1 MALSKAKVREIL
13 SAAGVDSEHMNA
25 AVEAIIDGNVA
36 SIDALREDVAKYKA
50 EADRL
55 AEVQKEL
62 DDLKASNDSM
72 WKQKYDTEH
81 DAFEAFKRQSAEEK
95 AHAEKVELYRALLR
109 SENIADKRI
118 DSILKVTDF
127 SSITVKDGKL
137 DKVDKLKESIKSEWS
152 DFIMNTSTKPTDV
165 DNPPGGHEPSKFESM
180 SLSEKMMYAN
190 EHPTDPD
197 VQGFLNG

>member
-13 SAAGVDSEHMNA
+13 SAAGVDSEHMSA
-25 AVEAIIDGNVA
+25 AVDAIIDGNVA

-50 EADRL
+50 EADKL
-55 AEVQKEL
+55 VEVQKEL
-62 DDLKASNDSM
+62 DDLKSSNDSM

-81 DAFEAFKRQSAEEK
+81 DAFEAFKRQNAEEK

-109 SENIADKRI
+109 SENVADKRI
-118 DSILKVTDF
+118 DSIIKVTDF
-127 SSITVKDGKL
+127 SGITVKDGKL

-152 DFIMNTSTKPTDV
+152 DFIMSTSEKHADV
-165 DNPPGGHEPSKFESM
+165 DNPPGGHEPSKFDSM
-180 SLSEKMMYAN
+180 SLSEKTMYAN